1 MDDSVF
7 NAMTSFQ
14 FFCNDFFK
22 KKNID
27 KLMPKGMSYS
37 DWHTSKEGILS
48 NEIESVNHYLSEQ
61 ASLRLQSYMASANKE
76 DLERRF
82 NAIITRVMENYKAKI
97 KDYYQW
103 QSTNI

>member
-27 KLMPKGMSYS
+27 KLMPKGMLYS
-37 DWHTSKEGILS
+37 DWHTSKEEILS
-48 NEIESVNHYLSEQ
+48 NEIESVNHYLGEQ
-61 ASLRLQSYMASANKE
+61 ALLRLQSYTASVNKE
-76 DLERRF
+76 DIERRF
-82 NAIITRVMENYKAKI
+82 NDIITRAMDNYKVKI
-97 KDYYQW
+97 KDYYRW
-103 QSTNI
+103 